1 MSTQGILETLTAR
14 GFVAQTTDAQGST
27 ARLAQGPQHI
37 YTGYDPTGD
46 SLHVGHLV
54 TLMALRHFE
63 LAGHKPIVILGGGTA
78 HVGDPSGKSEM
89 RPVLTRAHID
99 ANAEALTGQIGRIL
113 GVEAGHSIVL
123 NNADWL
129 LKLNYIE
136 FLRDVG
142 RHFSVNRMLSFD
154 AYKQR
159 LERGLSFIEFN
170 YQLLQAYDFYVLAKQ
185 YDCAFQ
191 LGGDD
196 QWGNIVA
203 GVDLCRRMAS
213 KKVDGITVPLLTSA
227 SGAKM
232 GKTAAGAIWL
242 DAKKLSPYDYYQYWV
257 NTEDAD
263 VARFLRIFTFL
274 PLEQIQS
281 VEHLS
286 GAELNAC
293 KSILAFEATSVV
305 HTLQTATQVHIAAQ
319 SAFGARPLPAHLL
332 PHSQVPRQ
340 VALDAAQLP
349 SYTLSSEDKAA
360 ELTWASLLVTLGAA
374 KSKGEATRLIDQG
387 GLRIDD
393 VRVGDARG
401 VVAQSLLEQASVT
414 LKVGKKRV
422 FRLHR
427 G

>member
-1 MSTQGILETLTAR
+1 MSTSGILQTLRAR
-14 GFVAQTTDAQGST
+14 GFVAQTTDAQGSEE
-27 ARLAQGPQHI
+27 RLAQGPQAI

-63 LAGHKPIVILGGGTA
+63 LAGHNPIIILGGGTA

-89 RPVLTRAHID
+89 RPVLSRAQID
-99 ANAEALTGQIGRIL
+99 ANALALTAQIGQVL
-113 GVEAGHSIVL
+113 NVVSGSSIVR

-129 LKLNYIE
+129 LQLNYID

-170 YQLLQAYDFYVLAKQ
+170 YQLLQAYDFYVLAKEHG
-185 YDCAFQ
+185 CSFQ

-203 GVDLCRRMAS
+203 GVDLCRRMSGA
-213 KKVDGITVPLLTSA
+213 KVDGITVPLLTTA

-232 GKTAAGAIWL
+232 GKTAAGAVWL
-242 DAKKLSPYDYYQYWV
+242 DAQKLSPYDYYQYWV

-274 PLEQIQS
+274 PLEDIEAAS
-281 VEHLS
+281 TLL
-286 GAELNAC
+286 GAELNIC
-293 KSILAFEATSVV
+293 KSILAFEATCVV
-305 HTLQTATQVHIAAQ
+305 HGEVQAHKVHVAAQ
-319 SAFGARPLPAHLL
+319 SAFGARALPEHIL
-332 PHSQVPRQ
+332 PHSQVQRRIKVD
-340 VALDAAQLP
+340 VAHMLH
-349 SYTLSSEDKAA
+349 YVLSPQDVAGG
-360 ELTWASLLVTLGAA
+360 LVWMVLLVTLGAA
-374 KSKGEATRLIDQG
+374 KSKNEARRLIEQG
-387 GLRIDD
+387 GVRVDD
-393 VRVGDARG
+393 VRVLDPSGLVSECLGGDSAKVLR
-401 VVAQSLLEQASVT
+401 
-414 LKVGKKRV
+414 VGKKRV
-422 FRLHR
+422 YRLQR

>member
-1 MSTQGILETLTAR
+1 MSTQGLLQTLIAR
-14 GFVAQTTDAQGST
+14 GFVAQTTDADGTTAKLAEGSQ
-27 ARLAQGPQHI
+27 AI

-63 LAGHKPIVILGGGTA
+63 MAGHKPIVILGGGTA

-89 RPVLTRAHID
+89 RPVLTREQID
-99 ANAEALTGQIGRIL
+99 ANVQAIKKQVDQVL
-113 GVEAGHSIVL
+113 GVDAGTSIVL

-129 LKLNYIE
+129 LQLNYID

-170 YQLLQAYDFYVLAKQ
+170 YQLLQAYDFYVLAKAHN
-185 YDCAFQ
+185 CAFQ

-213 KKVDGITVPLLTSA
+213 KKVDGITVPLLTTA

-232 GKTAAGAIWL
+232 GKTAAGAVWL
-242 DAKKLSPYDYYQYWV
+242 DANKLKPYDYYQYWV

-274 PLEQIQS
+274 PLEEIAAVS
-281 VEHLS
+281 ELS
-286 GAELNAC
+286 GADINVC
-293 KSILAFEATSVV
+293 KTILAFEATAVV
-305 HTLQTATQVHIAAQ
+305 HGVATATQVHIAAQ
-319 SAFGARPLPAHLL
+319 SAFGARSLPAHLL
-332 PHSQVPRQ
+332 PHSQVPRE
-340 VALDAAQLP
+340 VKLDVSAMP
-349 SYTLSSEDKAA
+349 THTLSKQDADDG
-360 ELTWASLLVTLGAA
+360 LVWATLLVTLGAA
-374 KSKGEATRLIDQG
+374 KSKGEARRLIDQG
-387 GLRIDD
+387 GLRVDE
-393 VRVGDARG
+393 VRVSDPMGL
-401 VVAQSLLEQASVT
+401 VAECFRVQAAVT

-422 FRLHR
+422 FRLQR